1 MATFLV
7 LGNWTEQGIKNV
19 VEAPNR
25 IQTTH
30 SLIEKAGG
38 KMQLF
43 YTLGDYDFV
52 MLVDLPTDEVAV
64 AVLAYLGSMGNVR
77 TKTLKAW
84 NEEEGAKILSA
95 VHP

>member
-7 LGNWTEQGIKNV
+7 FGNWTEQGIKNV
-19 VEAPNR
+19 GEAPNR
-25 IQTTH
+25 IKTTH
-30 SLIEKAGG
+30 SLVEKAGG

-52 MLVDLPTDEVAV
+52 MLVELPTDEAV
-64 AVLAYLGSMGNVR
+64 AGVLARLGSMGNVR

-84 NEEEGAKILSA
+84 SEEEGARILSEA
-95 VHP
+95 HL